1 MRCRGHGIEIF
12 FDNESMYSIYRH
24 RSGFTLL
31 EVMIVI
37 GVLALLATLIIVTLD
52 PAERFRNAREARRLS
67 DIRALSSAA
76 HQYLV
81 DKKGDFPE
89 GIDERERQLG
99 TGTSGCSIDN
109 GFCSVAGD
117 GDCID
122 LGPALRSYLPAIPED
137 PDTGTA
143 EHTRYTIRREAAG
156 NRIVVKAC
164 DSSERYVIQ

>member
-1 MRCRGHGIEIF
+1 MRCHARGIGNF
-12 FDNESMYSIYRH
+12 FDNESMYSTCRH

-52 PAERFRNAREARRLS
+52 PAERFRDAREARRLS

-81 DKKGDFPE
+81 DKKGDFPA
-89 GIDERERQLG
+89 GIDGRERQLG

-117 GDCID
+117 GDCVD
-122 LGPALRSYLPAIPED
+122 LGPALRSYLPVIPED

-143 EHTRYTIRREAAG
+143 EHTRYTIRHEAEG

-164 DSSERYVIQ
+164 DSSEQYMIQ

>member
-1 MRCRGHGIEIF
+1 MPAIRK
-12 FDNESMYSIYRH
+12 NQM
-24 RSGFTLL
+24 GFTLL

-67 DIRALSSAA
+67 DVRALSSAA

-81 DKKGDFPE
+81 DKKGDFPA

-99 TGTSGCSIDN
+99 TARSGCAIDN

-117 GDCID
+117 GDCVD
-122 LGPALRSYLPAIPED
+122 LGPALRSYLPVIPED

-143 EHTRYTIRREAAG
+143 EYTRYTIRREAEG
-156 NRIVVKAC
+156 NRIIVKAC
-164 DSSERYVIQ
+164 DSSEQYMIQ

>member
-1 MRCRGHGIEIF
+1 MRCHVRGIGNF
-12 FDNESMYSIYRH
+12 FDNESMYSTYRH

-52 PAERFRNAREARRLS
+52 PAERFRDAREARRLS

-81 DKKGDFPE
+81 DKKGDFPV
-89 GIDERERQLG
+89 GIDGSERQLG

-109 GFCSVAGD
+109 GFCSVVGD
-117 GDCID
+117 GDCVD
-122 LGPALRSYLPAIPED
+122 LGPALRSYLPVIPED
-137 PDTGTA
+137 TDTGTA
-143 EHTRYTIRREAAG
+143 EHTRYTIRHEAEG

-164 DSSERYVIQ
+164 DSSEQYMIQ